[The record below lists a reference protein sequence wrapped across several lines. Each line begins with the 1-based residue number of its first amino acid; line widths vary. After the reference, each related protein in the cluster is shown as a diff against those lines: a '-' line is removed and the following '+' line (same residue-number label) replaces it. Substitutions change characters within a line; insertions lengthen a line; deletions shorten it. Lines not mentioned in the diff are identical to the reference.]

1 MVNEEQ
7 LLASLFEDEMGPEK
21 MDLYVVTMYLQKSR
35 LPLIIRELPIMFI
48 LTMTTLKW
56 MMTIIEI
63 LMKHHYFG
71 KLIWIR

>member
-7 LLASLFEDEMGPEK
+7 LLASLFEDEMGLEK
-21 MDLYVVTMYLQKSR
+21 MDLYVVTMYLQKKQITVDY
-35 LPLIIRELPIMFI
+35 PELPIMFI